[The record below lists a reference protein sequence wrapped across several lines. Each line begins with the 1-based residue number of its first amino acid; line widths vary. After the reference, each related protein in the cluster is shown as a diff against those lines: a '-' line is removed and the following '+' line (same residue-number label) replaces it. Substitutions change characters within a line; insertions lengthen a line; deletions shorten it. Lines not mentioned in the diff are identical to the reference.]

1 MLSFLSYYILTYIIS
16 FLFISLIFLQTLNG
30 IDVPAP
36 VTHLSFTSNGKFL
49 IAMTGS
55 PSFSLYYID
64 WQRGSFGRVV
74 AICKNVTTLEKPV
87 SHVDSAPNDSGLVCV
102 TGTGLFKMYRLIEKE
117 EAFRPLPTNFRR
129 EPVALTGHAWMPD
142 NDRLMLVTRT
152 GELLVAEGGDVKKTL
167 DAPTDGIK
175 PVHSIIATSKGFLLG
190 CEGGLLRV
198 YEKAEDARNF
208 YKVSRQYP
216 LQVAPPVSAIMAK
229 AAGTVAPADG
239 TNAVGIGAEIIVGG
253 KVGSTIVAMS
263 LSPTED
269 DVVIATAVGQH
280 FVFHLAANELQKA
293 SEAVFHPLL
302 APVHQVLQLPD
313 GNGSPEAPLPQ
324 PATSVTRTDPRVA
337 HFQNA
342 GITGIATCLRKPI
355 FITCG
360 GDKTVRV
367 WNLTGASLNH
377 TGVSSDGGSPG
388 SSKLIAPEVAPALE
402 VVQRFSEVPTCVS
415 LHPSGILTLI
425 GFEGSLQLHAI
436 MMDAIRL
443 VKELPL
449 RSVADVHFSSN
460 GSMFACASGSVV
472 VVYNT
477 YGCLQLCSLRG
488 HSDRVHSICWSRDD
502 RTLVTAGKD
511 GMIAR
516 WNIVVPNATSA
527 GTAPGPAA
535 SSGTRRS
542 STTGEGVGPLAL
554 VGKMTHSVEV
564 RDLLPFCI
572 TNGASSNNMDV
583 YVSGTHV
590 KGVGSSAVLNPMLK
604 HIDFTTA
611 TKAEPAKATAQLNG
625 SAPHSLFVARN
636 SNGTP
641 YAVLA
646 GTGALVS
653 PRPGQ
658 SAAGGAGSAAAAA
671 SAASTTTTSSTTA
684 LSSSLMSSG
693 DVDTSGVIRV
703 FKPHLVEKEKQASSS
718 SSSANGEGS
727 SVQPVPAATI
737 SSYVDFVCHSGPV
750 TCMKNTPDNK
760 ILITGSTDGSLALW
774 TVSDPALLK
783 KDSTSANSS
792 ASVTDTTTSWSEET
806 CVTKRDLDAIL
817 KEKSDL
823 EASFAAVTLQIR
835 YSEREKDIENETK
848 FDEIKAKF
856 ADDVENEH
864 VRLATLREQRESMEQ
879 RFEEQMADLEMHQ
892 HRDLADL
899 ETLYMGKISGEIQ
912 RYDRLVKERDRMNTE
927 YEIAMNSLKEEQE
940 HDLSH
945 MRADYEARVGEEDA
959 AVAELESASAQL
971 TGESRTTAVAIERDV
986 DKEIEDMRARFETR
1000 LVLESKA
1007 TLLLKGENGF
1017 MKRKFVA
1024 VSKDLADQKEE
1035 VQALADR
1042 EKEFVEAISSLQKD
1056 VSGHKKEVKERE
1068 DTIAEKDARINELKK
1083 KNQELEKFKFVLN
1096 YKIQELKRQVMP
1108 KKKEIA
1114 DLRDQ
1119 LKEMEME
1126 LLQYHK
1132 SNAALDLMIG
1142 DLKMKRDGMAGEV
1155 RKLRSELSIRDDKLI
1170 EVGRDVL
1177 AVHQCINDVK
1187 TLKNTMVHLY
1197 RKFIYGDRTSLA
1209 LTMTQGSGG
1218 GLSSGGKKESL
1229 AKSLSTHGLSVLPP
1243 GVNLED
1249 LQSELTHQRQHL
1261 EKGVDGLKRRIE
1273 KEEATAGQDRARLL
1287 RENSVLTQE
1296 INDLRRD
1303 VKYLHGQ
1310 LELTLNAA
1318 SSISS
1323 SAPPPPLPS
1332 NTSRRTTAVFGI
1344 TKR

>member
-1 MLSFLSYYILTYIIS
+1 M
-16 FLFISLIFLQTLNG
+16 
-30 IDVPAP
+30 
-36 VTHLSFTSNGKFL
+36 THLSFTSNGKFL
-49 IAMTGS
+49 IAMTGA
-55 PSFSLYYID
+55 PSYYLYYID

-74 AICKNVTTLEKPV
+74 AICKNVTTSEKPV
-87 SHVDSAPNDSGLVCV
+87 SHVDSAPNDSGLVCI

-117 EAFRPLPTNFRR
+117 ESFRPLPTNFRR
-129 EPVALTGHAWMPD
+129 EPVSLTGHAWMPD
-142 NDRLMLVTRT
+142 NDRLMLVMRT
-152 GELLVAEGGDVKKTL
+152 GELLVAEGGDVKKVL
-167 DAPTDGIK
+167 DAPADGGTK
-175 PVHSIIATSKGFLLG
+175 PVHSIVPTSKGFILG

-198 YEKAEDARNF
+198 YEKAEDPRNY

-216 LQVAPPVSAIMAK
+216 LQVASPVSATMAK
-229 AAGTVAPADG
+229 AAGTVSPADG
-239 TNAVGIGAEIIVGG
+239 TNPVGIGAEIIVGG
-253 KVGSTIVAMS
+253 RAGSAIVAMS

-269 DVVIATAVGQH
+269 DIVIATAVGQH

-313 GNGSPEAPLPQ
+313 GNGSPDAHLPQ
-324 PATSVTRTDPRVA
+324 PATTVVRTDPRIA

-342 GITGIATCLRKPI
+342 GITGITTCLRKPI
-355 FITCG
+355 FVTCG

-367 WNLTGASLNH
+367 WNMTGASLNH
-377 TGVSSDGGSPG
+377 SGLNSDGGSPG
-388 SSKLIAPEVAPALE
+388 SVKVISPEVAPALE

-472 VVYNT
+472 AVYNT

-488 HSDRVHSICWSRDD
+488 HSDRVHSICWSKDD

-527 GTAPGPAA
+527 GTAPGPSAAA
-535 SSGTRRS
+535 SGARRAS
-542 STTGEGVGPLAL
+542 AGGEGAGPLSL
-554 VGKMTHSVEV
+554 VGKMTHSVEI
-564 RDLLPFCI
+564 RDLLPFCVV
-572 TNGASSNNMDV
+572 TGSSSNNMDV
-583 YVSGTHV
+583 YLSGTHV
-590 KGVGSSAVLNPMLK
+590 KGVGSSAVLSPMLK
-604 HIDFTTA
+604 HVDFATA

-625 SAPHSLFVARN
+625 SAPHSLFVAR
-636 SNGTP
+636 SASGTP
-641 YAVLA
+641 FAVLA
-646 GTGALVS
+646 GVGALVS

-658 SAAGGAGSAAAAA
+658 AAAGGAGAAAAA
-671 SAASTTTTSSTTA
+671 AAVVVPSQTSLPSAAA
-684 LSSSLMSSG
+684 SLPG
-693 DVDTSGVIRV
+693 DFETSGVLRV
-703 FKPHLVEKEKQASSS
+703 YKPQLVEKEKTASSI
-718 SSSANGEGS
+718 SSSAEGTI
-727 SVQPVPAATI
+727 PVAAST
-737 SSYVDFVCHSGPV
+737 SYVDFVCHSGPI
-750 TCMKNTPDNK
+750 TCMKGTPDNK
-760 ILITGSTDGSLALW
+760 ILISCSTDGSIGLW
-774 TVSDPALLK
+774 TMTDPALAK
-783 KDSTSANSS
+783 KDSSSSANSS
-792 ASVTDTTTSWSEET
+792 SSGADTGTSWSEET

-856 ADDVENEH
+856 ADDLENEH
-864 VRLATLREQRESMEQ
+864 VRLSTLREQRESMEQ

-927 YEIAMNSLKEEQE
+927 YETAMNSLRDEQD
-940 HDLSH
+940 HDLSQ

-959 AVAELESASAQL
+959 AVAELEFASAQL

-1042 EKEFVEAISSLQKD
+1042 EKEFVEAISALQKD
-1056 VSGHKKEVKERE
+1056 VSSHKKEVKERE

-1155 RKLRSELSIRDDKLI
+1155 KKLRSELAIRDDKLI
-1170 EVGRDVL
+1170 EVGRDVS
-1177 AVHQCINDVK
+1177 AVYQCLHDVK

-1218 GLSSGGKKESL
+1218 GLSGGGKKESL

-1261 EKGVDGLKRRIE
+1261 ERGVDGLKRRIE
-1273 KEEATAGQDRARLL
+1273 KEEATAGQDRSRLL

-1310 LELTLNAA
+1310 LEQTLNNAA
-1318 SSISS
+1318 SSTTT
-1323 SAPPPPLPS
+1323 APPPPLPAAS
-1332 NTSRRTTAVFGI
+1332 VTRRTTAVFGI
-1344 TKR
+1344 KR

>member
-1 MLSFLSYYILTYIIS
+1 MTGAPSYY
-16 FLFISLIFLQTLNG
+16 
-30 IDVPAP
+30 
-36 VTHLSFTSNGKFL
+36 
-49 IAMTGS
+49 
-55 PSFSLYYID
+55 LYYID

-74 AICKNVTTLEKPV
+74 AVCKNVTTQEKPV

-102 TGTGLFKMYRLIEKE
+102 TGMGLFKMYRLIEKE
-117 EAFRPLPTNFRR
+117 ESFRPLPTNFRR

-142 NDRLMLVTRT
+142 NDRLMLVMRT
-152 GELLVAEGGDVKKTL
+152 GELLIAEGGDVKKAL
-167 DAPTDGIK
+167 DAPSDGGTK
-175 PVHSIIATSKGFLLG
+175 PVHSIVPTSKGFILG

-198 YEKAEDARNF
+198 YEKAEDPRNY

-216 LQVAPPVSAIMAK
+216 LQVAPPVSATMAK
-229 AAGTVAPADG
+229 AAGTVSPADG

-253 KVGSTIVAMS
+253 KAGSAIVAMS

-269 DVVIATAVGQH
+269 DIVIATAVGQH

-313 GNGSPEAPLPQ
+313 GNGSPETPLPQ
-324 PATSVTRTDPRVA
+324 PITSVFRTDPRIA

-342 GITGIATCLRKPI
+342 GVTGIATCLRKPI
-355 FITCG
+355 FVTCG

-367 WNLTGASLNH
+367 WNMTGASLNH
-377 TGVSSDGGSPG
+377 SSLSSDGGSPG
-388 SSKLIAPEVAPALE
+388 SIKVISPEVAPALE

-516 WNIVVPNATSA
+516 WNIVVPNATSS

-535 SSGTRRS
+535 AASGARRAS
-542 STTGEGVGPLAL
+542 AVGEGSGPLAL
-554 VGKMTHSVEV
+554 VGKMTHSVEI
-564 RDLLPFCI
+564 RDLLPFCV
-572 TNGASSNNMDV
+572 TSGSTSNNMDV

-590 KGVGSSAVLNPMLK
+590 KGVGSSAVLTPMLK
-604 HIDFTTA
+604 HVDFATA

-625 SAPHSLFVARN
+625 SAPHSLLVAR
-636 SNGTP
+636 SASCAP

-646 GTGALVS
+646 GVGALVS
-653 PRPGQ
+653 SRPGQ
-658 SAAGGAGSAAAAA
+658 ATAGGAGAAAAA
-671 SAASTTTTSSTTA
+671 VAVVAPPSQASIPSTTVT
-684 LSSSLMSSG
+684 G
-693 DVDTSGVIRV
+693 DTDTCGVLRV
-703 FKPHLVEKEKQASSS
+703 YKPQLVEKEKPNTSN
-718 SSSANGEGS
+718 SSSAEGS
-727 SVQPVPAATI
+727 TSVAASS
-737 SSYVDFVCHSGPV
+737 SSYVDFVCHSGPI
-750 TCMKNTPDNK
+750 TCMRSTPDNK
-760 ILITGSTDGSLALW
+760 ILITCSTDGSIGLW
-774 TVSDPALLK
+774 TMTDPALTK
-783 KDSTSANSS
+783 KDSSSASSNSS
-792 ASVTDTTTSWSEET
+792 AADSGTSWSEET

-864 VRLATLREQRESMEQ
+864 VRLSTLREQRESMEQ

-892 HRDLADL
+892 NRDLADL

-927 YEIAMNSLKEEQE
+927 YETAMNSLRDEQD
-940 HDLSH
+940 HDLSQ

-1042 EKEFVEAISSLQKD
+1042 EKEFVEAISALQKD

-1068 DTIAEKDARINELKK
+1068 DTIAEKDSRINELKK

-1155 RKLRSELSIRDDKLI
+1155 RKLRSELAIRDDKLI
-1170 EVGRDVL
+1170 EVGRDVS
-1177 AVHQCINDVK
+1177 AVYQCLNDVK

-1218 GLSSGGKKESL
+1218 GLSGGGKKESL

-1261 EKGVDGLKRRIE
+1261 ERGVDGLKRRIE
-1273 KEEATAGQDRARLL
+1273 KEEATAGQDRSRLL

-1310 LELTLNAA
+1310 LEQTLNNAA
-1318 SSISS
+1318 SSSS
-1323 SAPPPPLPS
+1323 SAPPPPLPTAS
-1332 NTSRRTTAVFGI
+1332 ATSGRRTTAVFGV
-1344 TKR
+1344 TTGKRI